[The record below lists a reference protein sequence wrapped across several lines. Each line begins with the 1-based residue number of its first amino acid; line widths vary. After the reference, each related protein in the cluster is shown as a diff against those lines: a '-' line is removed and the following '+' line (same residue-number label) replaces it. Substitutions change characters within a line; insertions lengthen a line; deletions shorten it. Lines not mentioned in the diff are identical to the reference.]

1 METLQGRGRCHTS
14 SYEEETA
21 ALETA
26 IDWIVHSDITEQST
40 ASVARLKSKLATA
53 APHMVIQW
61 VPGHVGLPGSEEA
74 DQAAKEATEKE
85 EEPPGISLPAAK
97 ALIKLTIKDEDIA
110 HDRTREIY
118 RGYSVKKERSIIKTR
133 ADQTLL
139 D

>member
-1 METLQGRGRCHTS
+1 
-14 SYEEETA
+14 
-21 ALETA
+21 
-26 IDWIVHSDITEQST
+26 
-40 ASVARLKSKLATA
+40 
-53 APHMVIQW
+53 MVIQW